1 MTGPGAALILCRFL
15 FDAATLL
22 LWGAS
27 VYLCTLVPSG
37 LRSNVWARLYPFRTT
52 AIVCVTIATA
62 ATLPLRAATI
72 GEGWQDAINFEMLAS
87 VASETTVGAA
97 WLCQVVATLLLLATG
112 ALPPRHRLSATAATC
127 ALLLCSQAVTG
138 HAAMNEGWLRTLHQA
153 NDIIHMLAGGAWLGA
168 LLPLLII
175 LRPSADPSKR
185 QEARTALIRFSTA
198 GHVAVTIV
206 ILSGVANMLLI
217 LGRLPTDWTIDYQ
230 RLLAIKIGL
239 VAMMMLTAILN
250 RYVFVPRLARRSH
263 SVSALTAGTAAEIIL
278 GLFVIGL
285 VAWFGMLEPYP

>member
-1 MTGPGAALILCRFL
+1 MTDPGAALILCRFL
-15 FDAATLL
+15 LDAATLL

-27 VYLCTLVPSG
+27 AYLCTLVPSG

-52 AIVCVTIATA
+52 AIVCVTMATA

-72 GEGWQDAINFEMLAS
+72 GEGWRDAVNFETLAS
-87 VASETTVGAA
+87 IASETSVGTA

-153 NDIIHMLAGGAWLGA
+153 NDIVHMLAGGAWLGA

-175 LRPSADPSKR
+175 LRPLAEPSKR

-198 GHVAVTIV
+198 GHIAVAVV

-239 VAMMMLTAILN
+239 VAMMTLTAILN

-263 SVSALTAGTAAEIIL
+263 SISALTAGTAAEIIL

-285 VAWFGMLEPYP
+285 VAWFGMLAPYP

>member
-1 MTGPGAALILCRFL
+1 VIGPGAALILCRFL
-15 FDAATLL
+15 FEAATLL

-27 VYLCTLVPSG
+27 AYLFTLVPEG
-37 LRSNVWARLYPFRTT
+37 LRSNVWVRLYPFRTA
-52 AIVCVTIATA
+52 AIVCVTIATV
-62 ATLPLRAATI
+62 ATLPLRAAAI
-72 GEGWQDAINFEMLAS
+72 GEGWEDAVNFEMLAS

-97 WLCQVVATLLLLATG
+97 WVCQVVATLLLLATG
-112 ALPPRHRLSATAATC
+112 ALPHRHRLSATAATC

-138 HAAMNEGWLRTLHQA
+138 HAAMNEGWLRTIHQA
-153 NDIIHMLAGGAWLGA
+153 NHIVHMLAGGAWLGA

-175 LRPSADPSKR
+175 LRPLAEPSKR

-198 GHVAVTIV
+198 GHVAVAVV
-206 ILSGVANMLLI
+206 ILSGIANMLLI

-239 VAMMMLTAILN
+239 VAMMTLTAILN

-263 SVSALTAGTAAEIIL
+263 SISALTAGTAAEIIL

-285 VAWFGMLEPYP
+285 VAWFGMLP